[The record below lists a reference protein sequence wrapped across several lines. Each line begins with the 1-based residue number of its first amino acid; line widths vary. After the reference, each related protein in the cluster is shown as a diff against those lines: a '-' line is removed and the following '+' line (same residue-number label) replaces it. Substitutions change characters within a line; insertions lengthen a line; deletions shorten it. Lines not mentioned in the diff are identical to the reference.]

1 MSYKEACFDDCSV
14 THLQFKEFVE
24 ALGCPWEHSIS
35 CPFLATCL
43 KIHIRWEERVY
54 WHRVTTVTVS
64 IQHLGRNAYW
74 QADNM
79 LWNRKGSHRLLEVR
93 NPFLLFKTGV
103 NLQRGLFSLS
113 CHTAE
118 IFCCCL
124 VEQEIIYLSFI
135 PRGVTA
141 SYVEVWTRLAL
152 LMQET
157 WSVFLWSVQGVW
169 DGMTSLSVMAAAT
182 AGGCAAHFR
191 QMWGCAPC
199 CICLEITTLL
209 WNDSSSILIPKEG
222 IITSILKNPSSL
234 WLLCQCKTWGFGQ
247 DIEKENV

>member
-43 KIHIRWEERVY
+43 KIHICWEERVY

-93 NPFLLFKTGV
+93 NPFLLFKTGI

-135 PRGVTA
+135 PRDVIA

-157 WSVFLWSVQGVW
+157 CDRCSSEVYKVSEMGWHPCLSWQQPLQVDVLLTSGKCGVV
-169 DGMTSLSVMAAAT
+169 LLAASA
-182 AGGCAAHFR
+182 
-191 QMWGCAPC
+191 
-199 CICLEITTLL
+199 
-209 WNDSSSILIPKEG
+209 
-222 IITSILKNPSSL
+222 
-234 WLLCQCKTWGFGQ
+234 
-247 DIEKENV
+247 